1 MGPMGG
7 FIAQILTVKYTVC
20 VDQLVLLASAV
31 VPSTSNVKLPDNC
44 RIVAPSKFGDVS
56 PVGETANRFD
66 CLFAIIGIAAFRKPR
81 EQDATADERHHVGQC
96 APAWAERVHYVKD
109 KRIEIVQVTSE
120 HARRTRMKSSGK
132 QPVRSK
138 REFALAAS
146 RQ

>member
-1 MGPMGG
+1 MGG
-7 FIAQILTVKYTVC
+7 FIAQILTVNYTVC

-31 VPSTSNVKLPDNC
+31 VPNTSNVKLPDNC

-56 PVGETANRFD
+56 RVGETANRFRLAVCD
-66 CLFAIIGIAAFRKPR
+66 YRHSRVSKAT
-81 EQDATADERHHVGQC
+81 QDETADERHHVGQC
-96 APAWAERVHYVKD
+96 APAWAERVRYVKD

-120 HARRTRMKSSGK
+120 HARRTRRKSSGK

-138 REFALAAS
+138 REFALAAL